1 MAALPYMQ
9 LYIADYLA
17 DTMHLST
24 EEHGAYLL
32 LMFNYW
38 QTGRAIPK
46 NRLAKIARVSDS
58 RWAELQIALKEFFE
72 DDGENWIHLRIER
85 DIEAVVTSPRGKKLP
100 SGDSLK
106 GFNGYVYFI
115 KNPASGLIKIGY
127 SKNPWA
133 RLSELRR
140 NYGSELSVVATIKT
154 VEKTETT
161 IHSIFEKFRVEG
173 EWFTESECIKAVIS
187 AIVAGE
193 IATVEATRSY
203 VDNYGS
209 TATAT
214 TNTDPDIDTDLK
226 ENPSLR
232 GREILDIQEPQ
243 YLQGL
248 NIPIGKFTMHDS
260 WLPSEDWPRLAAT
273 WGINLPVPAYLPTE
287 LAEFIAFWNSDGK
300 VFTQIQW
307 EQKFARHVVRVRAK
321 QKPQSGGNDNAAVRS
336 EPTASRA
343 VQQIQS
349 AHAEWR
355 RRHGLDG
362 DGNGMAAM
370 AGDGGNLLE
379 PMDAEEWG
387 RAYGPLDSSDRFDD

>member
-209 TATAT
+209 AATAT

-362 DGNGMAAM
+362 DGNSMAAV
-370 AGDGGNLLE
+370 AGDGGNILE